1 MAEAAPAEAPVQ
13 PKLRVLS
20 QYIRDMSFENIAAQ
34 QNRSDEVKP
43 EITVQVNLDANK
55 KGENSY
61 EVILKVTINAKA
73 GEEAVFILEVDYGGR
88 FHVENV
94 PEDQLHPFLMIEC
107 PRMLFPYLRRV
118 VGDSPCRIQIR
129 RGLSFQHPSR
139 NCPEDSFWPELFAE
153 HFRSGSPFAQIGTTL
168 GPDLAGDPPIA
179 PNRLPREFR
188 NPEELRAFRAWNYR
202 YRSDGTKH
210 QESFALRGI
219 SCAQY
224 PKYRPIDPWG
234 EAFYQATQA
243 RHLGTSYQMPHCG

>member
-1 MAEAAPAEAPVQ
+1 MAEEDAKAAAAPEQ

-55 KGENSY
+55 KGENAY

-94 PEDQLHPFLMIEC
+94 PDEQLHPFLMIEC

-118 VGDSPCRIQIR
+118 VGDITRDGGYPPLNLDNIDFLALYRQEIMR
-129 RGLSFQHPSR
+129 RQ
-139 NCPEDSFWPELFAE
+139 AE
-153 HFRSGSPFAQIGTTL
+153 NGAAAKS
-168 GPDLAGDPPIA
+168 
-179 PNRLPREFR
+179 
-188 NPEELRAFRAWNYR
+188 
-202 YRSDGTKH
+202 
-210 QESFALRGI
+210 
-219 SCAQY
+219 
-224 PKYRPIDPWG
+224 
-234 EAFYQATQA
+234 
-243 RHLGTSYQMPHCG
+243 